1 MAGNIENIYI
11 DDSDDDDG
19 GGDDDEN
26 QNRKFPNWGY
36 AVA

>member
-1 MAGNIENIYI
+1 MAGNFENIYI